1 MDPVLSKILKSAMNE
16 LDPYLNNIN
25 VYSVSTLAYSTK
37 KAIEYKLLGNSNHGF
52 EFNLLMGKAIHKWIQ
67 EQFPEFSHEYK
78 IINKYVNDKGE
89 EIVIVGYVDMV
100 DFMNNVVYE
109 IKTSYF
115 SDKVEDYMKLQ
126 VAYYAKALSIMLNR
140 QFKAVILKINH
151 KPQSYELSQSE
162 IERGYS
168 EIVKRA
174 WEVYDFVRKVR
185 HLDTQLV

>member
-1 MDPVLSKILKSAMNE
+1 MNPVLEKILRSAMNE
-16 LDPYLNNIN
+16 LDPFLNNLN
-25 VYSVSTLAYSTK
+25 VYSVSTLAYSVK
-37 KAIEYKLLGNSNHGF
+37 KAIEYKLIGNSKHDF

-78 IINKYVNDKGE
+78 IINKYTNDRNE
-89 EIVIVGYVDMV
+89 EIVIVGYIDMV
-100 DFMNNVVYE
+100 DFVNNVVYE

-126 VAYYAKALSIMLNR
+126 VAYYAKSLSLMLNR

-151 KPQSYELSQSE
+151 KPTSYELSSSE
-162 IERGYS
+162 IERGYN
-168 EIVKRA
+168 EIVRRA
-174 WEVYDFVRKVR
+174 WEVYDFVRKVK